1 MRKISVIGFFG
12 GNQNVSDGQGV
23 KTKIVTEELEKAF
36 GADNVKRVDT
46 CNWKKNPL
54 KLFSNIVRAVRNSE
68 NVMFLTAEGGL
79 KIFPTLLLM
88 ANIDNRCK
96 LHYYVVGG
104 WLGRF
109 LDQNKSSAKILK
121 RLDAIYV
128 ELPAM
133 LEDLN
138 RRGFANIVFVN
149 KFRRMNIADESIT
162 NQTPA
167 EPFKLCYFSRVMKEK
182 GVEECIESVKLA
194 NQRAGRVKFTLDIYG
209 TVNSLYKDTFENA
222 MKSFP
227 DYIKYGGVVDFQHS
241 TDVLK
246 DYFAMLFPTFYPG
259 EGYPN
264 TVVDA
269 YAAGLPVIATRW
281 NYNEDIIRENEDGVF
296 VDVGNVEQLAD
307 AMDHLTDDLEHYQTM
322 RKNCLDRCRDYLPE
336 NAIRKVIEQMK

>member
-1 MRKISVIGFFG
+1 MRKLSVVGFFG

-23 KTKIVTEELEKAF
+23 KTKIVTEELEKVF
-36 GADNVKRVDT
+36 GADNVKRVAT
-46 CNWKKNPL
+46 YKWKRNPL
-54 KLFSNIVRAVRNSE
+54 KLFCNFVSAVWSSE

-79 KIFPTLLLM
+79 KVFPTLLHI
-88 ANIDNRCK
+88 ANIGKRCK

-109 LDQNKSSAKILK
+109 LDQNTSSVSVLK

-133 LEDLN
+133 LKDLEK
-138 RRGFANIVFVN
+138 RGFENVVLVN
-149 KFRRMNIADESIT
+149 KFRRMNIADET
-162 NQTPA
+162 CTDETPC
-167 EPFKLCYFSRVMKEK
+167 EPFKLCFFSRVMKEK
-182 GVEECIESVKLA
+182 GVEDCIDAAKLA
-194 NQRAGRVKFTLDIYG
+194 NKRAGRVKFSLDIYG
-209 TVNSLYKDTFENA
+209 AVNPLYKETFEEA

-227 DYIKYGGVVDFQHS
+227 DYIRYGGIVDFQHS

-246 DYFAMLFPTFYPG
+246 NYFAMMFPTFYPN

-307 AMDHLTDDLEHYQTM
+307 AMEYLSGDLEHHRAM
-322 RKNCLDRCRDYLPE
+322 RKNCLARCTEYLPE
-336 NAIRKVIEQMK
+336 NAIKKVIEKLK

>member
-12 GNQNVSDGQGV
+12 GAQNVSDGQGV

-46 CNWKKNPL
+46 YNWKKNPL
-54 KLFSNIVRAVRNSE
+54 KLFLNFVRAVWSSE
-68 NVMFLTAEGGL
+68 NVMLLTAEGGL
-79 KIFPTLLLM
+79 KVFPALLQI
-88 ANIDNRCK
+88 ANIGGRVK

-109 LDQNKSSAKILK
+109 LDQNKNSTPILK
-121 RLDAIYV
+121 RFDAIYV

-133 LEDLN
+133 FRDLEE
-138 RRGFANIVFVN
+138 RGFKNAVLVN
-149 KFRRMNIADESIT
+149 KFRRMNIADEACIDK
-162 NQTPA
+162 TPR
-167 EPFKLCYFSRVMKEK
+167 EPFKLCFFSRVMKEK
-182 GVEECIESVKLA
+182 GIEECIEAVKLA
-194 NQRAGRVKFTLDIYG
+194 NEKANRVKFSLDIYG
-209 TVNSLYKDTFENA
+209 AVNPLYRETFENA

-227 DYIKYGGVVDFQHS
+227 DYIKYGGIVDFQHS

-246 DYFAMLFPTFYPG
+246 GYFAMLFPTFYPN

-264 TVVDA
+264 TVVDS

-281 NYNEDIIRENEDGVF
+281 NYNEDIIRENEDGIF

-307 AMDHLTDDLEHYQTM
+307 AMELLAGDLEHYQAM
-322 RKNCLDRCRDYLPE
+322 RKNCLARCEEYLPE
-336 NAIRKVIEQMK
+336 NAMREVIKQMK